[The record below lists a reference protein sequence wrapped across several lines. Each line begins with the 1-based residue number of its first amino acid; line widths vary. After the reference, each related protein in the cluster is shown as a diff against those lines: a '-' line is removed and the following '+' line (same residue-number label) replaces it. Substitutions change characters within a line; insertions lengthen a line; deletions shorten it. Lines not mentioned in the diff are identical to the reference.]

1 MEQLEYSRKVDN
13 SGRVIIPAQLREKL
27 DIRPGDSLDFYL
39 HEDEDKTFLCF
50 HAFRVETEIE
60 KAKRILREAGIQ
72 I

>member
-39 HEDEDKTFLCF
+39 HEHEGKAFLCF